1 MISFNNKTDCS
12 LIIVID
18 IVGGQEKYEQK
29 DYSLIHKI

>member
-18 IVGGQEKYEQK
+18 IVGGQEQYEQK
-29 DYSLIHKI
+29 DYSLIHKM